1 MISLLGENQWLNL
14 NLSKREIDNFKK
26 SEFTFNRMLN
36 ELAILHGCIEN
47 NTLHL
52 AEFKLSVGTRKTL
65 REIYKHNQQISD
77 ISLLVEAATDPV
89 STADTSKKILSLI
102 NKFHT
107 DNKQYLDNVGSDARL
122 KDISLPKNIGA
133 EPSIIQ
139 KAALKTKELGG
150 KAGQIAI
157 TLFQSIV
164 VNALNRFVKW
174 SSTLKS
180 DILDAKKQGSAWQM
194 IMAKLGPSMK
204 IAKRAANG
212 TITYETDSSGTSML
226 SKLQDFTKLN
236 PKWTNA
242 IIGLLINITKIL
254 SVSLAGST
262 VGTSLAIGVLVGL
275 LIRTVSGH
283 YLKNEPWET
292 AFKKSLVV
300 TGLSLVGGSLTKGL
314 FSYFKGGGFI
324 DGAKSYFTGDAATA
338 ISDQNVISGNVKV
351 SEVDISK
358 LMVPKLPGGNPKLFD
373 IISTNKK
380 LYDAFKEEAESQNF
394 SADLSGIKQYLR
406 LTANDDISVVINGAG
421 GLPKNLLN
429 VAADAASAMKI
440 GASNTIA
447 DIDLM
452 KLKPNDFAD
461 QLKNFAETVDNND
474 GIEVLKS
481 FLKTKGYDEN
491 AVNAIVKKLVGE
503 KAGQIDSFSDW
514 FDARE
519 SHTDKW
525 LDWMSRRVKNS
536 GILNGAASKSTS
548 NAADVASQAVTRTAT
563 GATQS
568 LKKELGKLALGGD
581 AKAADDYMQ
590 EFLVSGRGGEDQYRI
605 LKTALDAG
613 IIDKQQFY
621 SGVGTKTLNLTAEL
635 RGHIPIS
642 INGVNV
648 IDKLTP
654 DEAKAAHVAMSVA
667 KQAGSAVDEDALA
680 KLATKAA
687 AKVGKAVTSV
697 AGDIDMETLKMPNIS
712 GLTSQLHKAFPP
724 DQPPTAD
731 SLLKFFS
738 SKGIDPKLAKDLAKS
753 ITGGDN
759 ASSIE
764 KFRDLWRTGGTNGDT
779 TIFNKLKLMGNLPK
793 DQYDKLMSDVAA
805 TAASGLKKITG
816 EQLKTLNQSL
826 GYGNLI
832 EKLEDPEY
840 YNKFLKPALEKMYPG
855 SEPDRVLTSLANSIA
870 NKDVSQE
877 NLDIFAKVINSAGG
891 LPQSIVASTVKE
903 SVYKTLIKKLY
914 I

>member
-358 LMVPKLPGGNPKLFD
+358 LMVSKLRGGN
-373 IISTNKK
+373 TK
-380 LYDAFKEEAESQNF
+380 LYDIIMQDKKLMAAFRGEVRDGGYN
-394 SADLSGIKQYLR
+394 DIKQFLNSTDR
-406 LTANDDISVVINGAG
+406 DDIAEIINTAG
-421 GLPKNLLN
+421 GIPKEALTKL
-429 VAADAASAMKI
+429 
-440 GASNTIA
+440 GTGIA
-447 DIDLM
+447 
-452 KLKPNDFAD
+452 
-461 QLKNFAETVDNND
+461 T
-474 GIEVLKS
+474 
-481 FLKTKGYDEN
+481 
-491 AVNAIVKKLVGE
+491 
-503 KAGQIDSFSDW
+503 
-514 FDARE
+514 
-519 SHTDKW
+519 
-525 LDWMSRRVKNS
+525 
-536 GILNGAASKSTS
+536 
-548 NAADVASQAVTRTAT
+548 AVT
-563 GATQS
+563 QEYMDKP
-568 LKKELGKLALGGD
+568 LKDLGKLALGGD
-581 AKAADDYMQ
+581 AKAADAYMQ
-590 EFLVSGRGGEDQYRI
+590 TFLVSGGRGGEDQYRI

-667 KQAGSAVDEDALA
+667 KQMGNAVDEDALA

-687 AKVGKAVTSV
+687 AKAGKAVTNV

-826 GYGNLI
+826 GYGHLI

-870 NKDVSQE
+870 SKEVSQE

>member
-1 MISLLGENQWLNL
+1 MLPSFVEN
-14 NLSKREIDNFKK
+14 I
-26 SEFTFNRMLN
+26 
-36 ELAILHGCIEN
+36 
-47 NTLHL
+47 
-52 AEFKLSVGTRKTL
+52 
-65 REIYKHNQQISD
+65 
-77 ISLLVEAATDPV
+77 
-89 STADTSKKILSLI
+89 
-102 NKFHT
+102 
-107 DNKQYLDNVGSDARL
+107 
-122 KDISLPKNIGA
+122 
-133 EPSIIQ
+133 
-139 KAALKTKELGG
+139 
-150 KAGQIAI
+150 
-157 TLFQSIV
+157 
-164 VNALNRFVKW
+164 
-174 SSTLKS
+174 
-180 DILDAKKQGSAWQM
+180 
-194 IMAKLGPSMK
+194 
-204 IAKRAANG
+204 
-212 TITYETDSSGTSML
+212 
-226 SKLQDFTKLN
+226 
-236 PKWTNA
+236 
-242 IIGLLINITKIL
+242 
-254 SVSLAGST
+254 
-262 VGTSLAIGVLVGL
+262 
-275 LIRTVSGH
+275 
-283 YLKNEPWET
+283 
-292 AFKKSLVV
+292 
-300 TGLSLVGGSLTKGL
+300 
-314 FSYFKGGGFI
+314 
-324 DGAKSYFTGDAATA
+324 
-338 ISDQNVISGNVKV
+338 

-568 LKKELGKLALGGD
+568 LKELGKLALGGD

-590 EFLVSGRGGEDQYRI
+590 KFLVSGRGGEDQYRI

-667 KQAGSAVDEDALA
+667 KRMGNAVDEDALA
-680 KLATKAA
+680 KLAAKA
-687 AKVGKAVTSV
+687 GKAVTNV
-697 AGDIDMETLKMPNIS
+697 AS
-712 GLTSQLHKAFPP
+712 
-724 DQPPTAD
+724 TA
-731 SLLKFFS
+731 
-738 SKGIDPKLAKDLAKS
+738 
-753 ITGGDN
+753 
-759 ASSIE
+759 
-764 KFRDLWRTGGTNGDT
+764 
-779 TIFNKLKLMGNLPK
+779 
-793 DQYDKLMSDVAA
+793 V
-805 TAASGLKKITG
+805 SGLKNITG

-870 NKDVSQE
+870 SKDVSQE

>member
-14 NLSKREIDNFKK
+14 NLSKREINNFKK

-204 IAKRAANG
+204 IAKRAADG

-358 LMVPKLPGGNPKLFD
+358 LMVSKLRGGN
-373 IISTNKK
+373 TK
-380 LYDAFKEEAESQNF
+380 LYDIIMQDKKLMAAFRGEVRDGGYN
-394 SADLSGIKQYLR
+394 DIKQFLNSTDR
-406 LTANDDISVVINGAG
+406 DDIAEIINTAG
-421 GLPKNLLN
+421 GIPKEALTKL
-429 VAADAASAMKI
+429 
-440 GASNTIA
+440 GTGIA
-447 DIDLM
+447 
-452 KLKPNDFAD
+452 
-461 QLKNFAETVDNND
+461 T
-474 GIEVLKS
+474 
-481 FLKTKGYDEN
+481 
-491 AVNAIVKKLVGE
+491 
-503 KAGQIDSFSDW
+503 
-514 FDARE
+514 
-519 SHTDKW
+519 
-525 LDWMSRRVKNS
+525 
-536 GILNGAASKSTS
+536 
-548 NAADVASQAVTRTAT
+548 AVT
-563 GATQS
+563 QEYMDKP
-568 LKKELGKLALGGD
+568 LKDLGKLALGGD
-581 AKAADDYMQ
+581 AKAADAYMQ
-590 EFLVSGRGGEDQYRI
+590 TFLVSGRGGEDQYRI

-642 INGVNV
+642 INGVSV
-648 IDKLTP
+648 IDKLTS

-667 KQAGSAVDEDALA
+667 KQMGNAVDEDALA
-680 KLATKAA
+680 KLAAKAATKA
-687 AKVGKAVTSV
+687 GKAVTSV

-759 ASSIE
+759 ASSTE

-855 SEPDRVLTSLANSIA
+855 SEPDRVLTTLANSIA
-870 NKDVSQE
+870 SKEVSQE

>member
-36 ELAILHGCIEN
+36 ELSILHGCIEN

-77 ISLLVEAATDPV
+77 TSLLVEAATDPV

-204 IAKRAANG
+204 IAKRAADG

-236 PKWTNA
+236 PKWTNT
-242 IIGLLINITKIL
+242 IIGLLINITKML
-254 SVSLAGST
+254 SVSFAGAT
-262 VGTSLAIGVLVGL
+262 VGTSLAIGVFVGL
-275 LIRTVSGH
+275 LIRTVAGH
-283 YLKNEPWET
+283 YLKKET
-292 AFKKSLVV
+292 WGEAFRKSLVV

-338 ISDQNVISGNVKV
+338 ISDKNVISGNVEV

-358 LMVPKLPGGNPKLFD
+358 LMVSKLPGGNTKLFD

-568 LKKELGKLALGGD
+568 LKELGKLALGGD

-590 EFLVSGRGGEDQYRI
+590 KFLVSGRGGEDQYRI

-667 KQAGSAVDEDALA
+667 KQMGNAVDEDALA
-680 KLATKAA
+680 KLATKA
-687 AKVGKAVTSV
+687 GKAVTNV
-697 AGDIDMETLKMPNIS
+697 AS
-712 GLTSQLHKAFPP
+712 
-724 DQPPTAD
+724 TA
-731 SLLKFFS
+731 
-738 SKGIDPKLAKDLAKS
+738 
-753 ITGGDN
+753 
-759 ASSIE
+759 
-764 KFRDLWRTGGTNGDT
+764 
-779 TIFNKLKLMGNLPK
+779 
-793 DQYDKLMSDVAA
+793 V
-805 TAASGLKKITG
+805 SGLKNITG

-870 NKDVSQE
+870 SKDVSQE